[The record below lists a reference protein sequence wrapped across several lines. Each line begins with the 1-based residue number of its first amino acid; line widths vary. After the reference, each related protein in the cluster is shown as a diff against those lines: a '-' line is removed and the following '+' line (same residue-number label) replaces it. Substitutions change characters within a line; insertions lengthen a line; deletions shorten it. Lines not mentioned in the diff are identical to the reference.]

1 MRPYD
6 ALLVVS
12 FGGPEGP
19 DDVMPFLET
28 VTAGRGVPRER
39 LLEVAQHY
47 HHFGGVSPINGQNR
61 ALIAAVQAD
70 FAANGLDIPV
80 YWGNRN
86 WTPTLPETLA
96 RMRDDGVT
104 NAIAFLTSAYAS
116 FSSCRQYL
124 DAIERARV
132 EIGEGAPHVDRLRQ
146 YFNHPGFVEPM
157 ADGVRAALASLPES
171 LAEQAHLAFVAHSVP
186 TVMEVASGPNG
197 QAYTAQLAEAT
208 RLVARL
214 VARAVGGEHGVSLSY
229 CSRSG
234 SPSVPWL
241 EPDICDRL
249 TELAGIGAAAV
260 VVVPIGFVSD
270 HMEVVYDLDTE
281 AAQRAAELNL
291 PFVRS
296 ATVGTEPRFVAMVR
310 DLVLE
315 RMGEREP
322 RACGDLGAAHDVCP
336 AGCCRMPAR

>member
-19 DDVMPFLET
+19 ADVMPFLEI

-39 LLEVAQHY
+39 LEQVAEHY
-47 HHFGGVSPINGQNR
+47 RGLGGVSPINGQNR
-61 ALIAAVQAD
+61 ALIAALKQD
-70 FAANGLDIPV
+70 FAANGLDLPI

-86 WTPTLPETLA
+86 WHPMLPETLA
-96 RMRDDGVT
+96 QMRDDGVT

-124 DAIERARV
+124 DAIERARTEV
-132 EIGEGAPHVDRLRQ
+132 GEGAPHVDRLRQ

-157 ADGVRAALASLPES
+157 ADGVRAALAKLPED
-171 LAEQAHLAFVAHSVP
+171 LAAQAHLAFVAHSIP
-186 TVMEVASGPNG
+186 IAMEVASGPNG
-197 QAYTAQLAEAT
+197 HTYTTQLVEAT
-208 RLVARL
+208 RLVTE
-214 VARAVGGEHGVSLSY
+214 AVGPMRESSLSY

-234 SPSVPWL
+234 SPSMPWL
-241 EPDICDRL
+241 EPDIGDWLDEL
-249 TELAGIGAAAV
+249 TAAGTKAV

-281 AAQRAAELNL
+281 AAKRADELGL
-291 PFVRS
+291 AFVRS
-296 ATVGTEPRFVAMVR
+296 STVGTDPRFVAMVR
-310 DLVLE
+310 ELVLE
-315 RMGEREP
+315 RMGEHER
-322 RACGDLGAAHDVCP
+322 RTCGELPAAHDVCP
-336 AGCCRMPAR
+336 IGCCRMPSH